1 MIDNHFSY
9 KSLSFI
15 VYYPPKGKISLQTFL
30 FLGWVFCIYE
40 ITCKL
45 YGDMDASI
53 LVSGISLN
61 LEKMMAQKSGAVK
74 ALTGGIAHLFK
85 QNKVGSFTVFHF
97 I

>member
-1 MIDNHFSY
+1 
-9 KSLSFI
+9 
-15 VYYPPKGKISLQTFL
+15 
-30 FLGWVFCIYE
+30 
-40 ITCKL
+40 
-45 YGDMDASI
+45 MDASI

-61 LEKMMAQKSGAVK
+61 LEKMMAQKNGAVK